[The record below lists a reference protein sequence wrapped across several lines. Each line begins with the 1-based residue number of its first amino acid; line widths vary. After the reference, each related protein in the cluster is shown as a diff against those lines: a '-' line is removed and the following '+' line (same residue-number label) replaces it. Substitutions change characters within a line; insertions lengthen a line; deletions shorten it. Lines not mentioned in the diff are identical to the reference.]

1 MVMIYINKVPAAVAI
16 ALLFL
21 VVVIAPQWTKA
32 QPLPP
37 FPPMS
42 PLPPL
47 PPMSPLPPLP
57 PMSPL
62 PPLPPMSPLP
72 PMPKVDPVCTTA
84 ILDIVQNCYSTLSAV
99 PSEECCNGLK
109 SASKTQVTCLCDNFI
124 AHPVFSNLTRPYYD
138 QVSNA
143 CGVLDKYACN
153 GTGGDSKGGDSKGG
167 DPKGGD
173 GNAGAIN
180 KIAGSMG
187 LFGLIT
193 CLFFLLF

>member
-1 MVMIYINKVPAAVAI
+1 MVRIHINKLTAAFATAV
-16 ALLFL
+16 LFL

-32 QPLPP
+32 QPFPPLPP
-37 FPPMS
+37 LSPLTPLPPMPPLT

-47 PPMSPLPPLP
+47 PPLTPLPPLP
-57 PMSPL
+57 PISPL

-84 ILDIVQNCYSTLSAV
+84 ILDIAQNCYATLSAV
-99 PSEECCNGLK
+99 PSKECCNDLE

-124 AHPVFSNLTRPYYD
+124 AHPVYGNLTRTYYNQIND
-138 QVSNA
+138 A

-153 GTGGDSKGGDSKGG
+153 GTSA
-167 DPKGGD
+167 GD
-173 GNAGAIN
+173 GNAGAMN

-187 LFGLIT
+187 LFGSVTSL
-193 CLFFLLF
+193 LFLLF

>member
-21 VVVIAPQWTKA
+21 VVVIAPRWTKA

-37 FPPMS
+37 F
-42 PLPPL
+42 
-47 PPMSPLPPLP
+47 P

-84 ILDIVQNCYSTLSAV
+84 ILDIVQNCYSTAV

-153 GTGGDSKGGDSKGG
+153 GTGEEGGDSKGG

>member
-153 GTGGDSKGGDSKGG
+153 GTGEG
-167 DPKGGD
+167 
-173 GNAGAIN
+173 
-180 KIAGSMG
+180 
-187 LFGLIT
+187 T
-193 CLFFLLF
+193 CL